1 MELFSKI
8 KKFKNF
14 LLNDHFEIIKDRVE
28 KYGHTRYDVFGDKF
42 YESLP
47 KPRHKRG
54 DKLEGG
60 IDIKKHPEYSL
71 EVIKDEVDELKRRLE
86 RAGYSVTLDTSYGV
100 YFIDIRKEEDVKG
113 TIFEKDPISNNTYNH
128 DYYEAD
134 DDDDDDEDDNR
145 YNHDYYEADDDDD
158 DDEDDNRYNH
168 DYYEADDDDDDEDD
182 NRYSSRKK
190 EIYKNLKRTIKL
202 REEQLKTA
210 TGSERTALE
219 NELDAAKK
227 MLNKL
232 KNKYQFENLQS
243 FYSFIYKK

>member
-158 DDEDDNRYNH
+158 D
-168 DYYEADDDDDDEDD
+168 EDD

>member
-134 DDDDDDEDDNR
+134 DDDDD
-145 YNHDYYEADDDDD
+145 
-158 DDEDDNRYNH
+158 
-168 DYYEADDDDDDEDD
+168 EDD